1 MIHMRS
7 SIAAVLLLVVTL
19 PSHALTLDDVRRSLA
34 EFRGASALNVR
45 IDSQHVRNDGKK
57 KTASNGSAIAEDD
70 GMMLRLVHDKKALRQ
85 QLTKSQSD
93 RTDFNVD
100 ASDVLDLMNYGPK
113 LLKTLE
119 GATLK
124 SAKTTTLDGV
134 PVTLVE
140 IVPVREK
147 DEDGDKYVKNYV
159 DTLLL
164 WLGPGSVPIAA
175 ERTTKI
181 KARVVVIGFELLRKE
196 KLRFMRSGDR
206 LLVAKRNEESSGSG
220 LGQSEN
226 ETKSSSLSIV
236 R

>member
-1 MIHMRS
+1 
-7 SIAAVLLLVVTL
+7 
-19 PSHALTLDDVRRSLA
+19 
-34 EFRGASALNVR
+34 
-45 IDSQHVRNDGKK
+45 
-57 KTASNGSAIAEDD
+57 
-70 GMMLRLVHDKKALRQ
+70 MLRLVHDKKTLRQ

-124 SAKTTTLDGV
+124 SAKATTLDGV
-134 PVTLVE
+134 PATLVE

-147 DEDGDKYVKNYV
+147 DEDGDKYVKSYV
-159 DTLLL
+159 DSLLL

-196 KLRFMRSGDR
+196 KLRFTRAGDR

-226 ETKSSSLSIV
+226 ESKSSSLSIV